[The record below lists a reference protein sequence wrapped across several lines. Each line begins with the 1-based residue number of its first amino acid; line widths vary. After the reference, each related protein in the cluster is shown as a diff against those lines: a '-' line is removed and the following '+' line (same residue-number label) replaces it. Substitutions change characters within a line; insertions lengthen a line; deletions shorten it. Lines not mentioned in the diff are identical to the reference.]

1 VGTTLV
7 LPKKEWYWTAA
18 MIQKLRGK
26 RSLAEFADA
35 LGVPKKTVSLWVAN
49 RGPAFDNAKLSALAR
64 KEAFH
69 SGWKLKGSVTLLRD
83 VEPGHALMNRLVR
96 ESIERTAQQ
105 L

>member
-1 VGTTLV
+1 
-7 LPKKEWYWTAA
+7 
-18 MIQKLRGK
+18 
-26 RSLAEFADA
+26 

-64 KEAFH
+64 KEGFH
-69 SGWKLKGSVTLLRD
+69 SEWKLRGSVTLLRD

>member
-1 VGTTLV
+1 MGATLA

-26 RSLAEFADA
+26 RSLAEFADV
-35 LGVPKKTVSLWVAN
+35 LGVPKKTVSLWLAN
-49 RGPAFDNAKLSALAR
+49 RGPAFDNTKLSALAR
-64 KEAFH
+64 KEGLH
-69 SGWKLKGSVTLLRD
+69 SDWKLKGSVTLLRD
-83 VEPGHALMNRLVR
+83 VEPGHALMNKLVR